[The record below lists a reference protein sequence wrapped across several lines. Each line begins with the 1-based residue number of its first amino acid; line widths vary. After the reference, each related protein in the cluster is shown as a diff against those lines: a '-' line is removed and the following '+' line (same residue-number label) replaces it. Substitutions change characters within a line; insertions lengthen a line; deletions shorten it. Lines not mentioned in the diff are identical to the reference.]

1 MLPEHINI
9 AVMSL
14 VRSMNEGGRWETKFA
29 EKKTRLLCT
38 LKQQD
43 DYSGTAPLPLRNMH
57 SRFRMPRDAQARAY
71 VPAWSHAAC
80 PTRVQ

>member
-1 MLPEHINI
+1 
-9 AVMSL
+9 MSL
-14 VRSMNEGGRWETKFA
+14 VSSMNEGGWWETKFA
-29 EKKTRLLCT
+29 EKTRLLCT

-57 SRFRMPRDAQARAY
+57 SRFRMPHDAHARVY
-71 VPAWSHAAC
+71 VPVRSHAAW